1 MSIVASCMWLFE
13 ASGGVFMYI
22 CMAWN
27 YWYLVVEKPVSK
39 EYGYALVYG
48 HVSRRLVEKEEAY
61 RQASLDI

>member
-1 MSIVASCMWLFE
+1 
-13 ASGGVFMYI
+13 MYI